1 MTAVDGDSLM
11 ARARLDHEG
20 LRIGGREVEASNA
33 ERLDVIN
40 PSTGN
45 VLGTVAC
52 ADRSDVDR
60 AVRVARDVFDSGVW
74 SDAPIARRAKVLH
87 AFADALERRMEDLHK
102 LETLNN
108 GRPIAETRAQ
118 IARLPEWYRYNAALL
133 VAHRDDVIHM
143 PGPYHT
149 YTSRFPLGVAAIL
162 SSFNHP
168 LMIGS
173 KSLAPALATG
183 NSVVLKPSEQTP
195 YTSLLLADL
204 AAEAGLPDGV
214 LNVIVGLGPVAGAAM
229 AEHPLVAKITFTGG
243 TEVGRQIALAA
254 APRFA
259 KTALELGGKGPV
271 LVFEDSPFS
280 ECVPGV
286 TFGSFIGAGQTCI
299 AGTRILVQRSIY
311 DEFLERFVAHAR
323 SIRIGDPQNAATQL
337 GPVISR
343 RSQERVLSWVQR
355 AVDEGA
361 TVATGGRAPVV
372 EGCEGGF
379 YIEPTILVNVENTGF
394 AAQEE
399 FFGPIVV
406 AMPFDDE
413 DDAVAQANDSRF
425 GLGSTIWTRDVA
437 RAHRLS
443 ARLLHGMVWV
453 NDHHRLD
460 PASPWGGVRESG
472 IGREGGWESFHDFT
486 HVRATTIR
494 TAPEPVDWYG
504 GVTDRLN

>member
-1 MTAVDGDSLM
+1 MKTAGVLG
-11 ARARLDHEG
+11 HWG
-20 LRIGGREVEASNA
+20 LRIGGREVEATSGD
-33 ERLDVIN
+33 RLDVTN
-40 PSTGN
+40 PATGET
-45 VLGTVAC
+45 LGTVAC

-60 AVRVARDVFDSGVW
+60 AVQVACEAFDSGVW
-74 SDAPIARRAKVLH
+74 SEAPIPERAKVLH
-87 AFADALERRMEDLHK
+87 AFADTVERRMDDLYR

-108 GRPIAETRAQ
+108 GRPISETRAQ

-133 VAHRDDVIHM
+133 VADRDHVIHM

-149 YTSRFPLGVAAIL
+149 YTSRFPLGVAGIL

-195 YTSLLLADL
+195 YTSLLMADL
-204 AAEAGLPDGV
+204 AAEAGVPDGV
-214 LNVIVGLGPVAGAAM
+214 LNVIVGRGPVAGAAM
-229 AEHPLVAKITFTGG
+229 AEHPLVDKVTFTGG

-271 LVFEDSPFS
+271 LVFEDSPLS

-286 TFGSFIGAGQTCI
+286 AFGSFIGAGQTCI
-299 AGTRILVQRSIY
+299 AGTRILVQRSIH
-311 DEFLERFVAHAR
+311 DEFVDRFTAQAQA
-323 SIRIGDPQNAATQL
+323 IRIGDPQSPSTQL
-337 GPVISR
+337 GPLISR
-343 RSQERVLSWVQR
+343 GSQERVLSWIQR

-361 TVATGGRAPVV
+361 TLASGGRARTV

-379 YIEPTILVNVENTGF
+379 YVEPTVLVDVENTMF
-394 AAQEE
+394 AATEE
-399 FFGPIVV
+399 FFGPVV
-406 AMPFDDE
+406 VVIPFDDE
-413 DDAVAQANDSRF
+413 DDAIAKANASRF
-425 GLGSTIWTRDVA
+425 GLGSTMWTRDVA

-460 PASPWGGVRESG
+460 PASPWGGIRESG

-486 HVRATTIR
+486 HVRSTTIR
-494 TAPEPVDWYG
+494 TASEAVDWYG